1 MLYIAWKGSIEKRL
15 IKLVVDGSSICAWKD
30 TLIPW
35 NRSMRPFVRF
45 SAANVT
51 MVQELSDE
59 ELVLWDKEKN
69 RRNFISLIS
78 LAICSILSGR
88 LIC

>member
-1 MLYIAWKGSIEKRL
+1 
-15 IKLVVDGSSICAWKD
+15 
-30 TLIPW
+30 
-35 NRSMRPFVRF
+35 MRPFVRF